1 MNHGPIVISENGFKA
16 MNFSADFRQY
26 AREHEVRD
34 PFEVSRQLFKKRCRT
49 EGTDLVVEFD
59 WDEETGKIKED
70 PDEPTRA
77 EKDAYIK
84 MRDEYVARRCFYE
97 IGYESFLAHTQ
108 PKDYECNYDISYMR
122 NEIEFIPCKS
132 ADHQCTFDCV
142 KFAECALNGTWKP
155 E

>member
-1 MNHGPIVISENGFKA
+1 MNHGPIVVSENGFKA
-16 MNFSADFRQY
+16 MNFSADFTKY
-26 AREHEVRD
+26 AREHGIRD
-34 PFEVSRQLFKKRCRT
+34 PFEVSRRLFSKRCRR
-49 EGTDLVVEFD
+49 EGTDLIVDFD

-97 IGYESFLAHTQ
+97 IGYEMFLAHT
-108 PKDYECNYDISYMR
+108 KKHDYDCNYDISYMR

-132 ADHQCTFDCV
+132 ADGQCTFDCP

>member
-1 MNHGPIVISENGFKA
+1 MNNAIVVNETGWKA
-16 MNFSADFRQY
+16 MGFSSDFKKY
-26 AREHEVRD
+26 AREKGIRN
-34 PFEVSRQLFKKRCRT
+34 PFEVSRK
-49 EGTDLVVEFD
+49 LVSKHTKMNADGSISVDIEFD
-59 WDEETGKIKED
+59 ENTGKIKEYD
-70 PDEPTRA
+70 GDPTRA

-97 IGYESFLAHTQ
+97 IGYESFLTHTQ

-132 ADHQCTFDCV
+132 ADRQCTFDCV